1 MKTEPSPIT
10 GKPMSLIAEP
20 EKVAFRGEDYAYM
33 HLCYLCADS
42 GEKFTTMELDGLN
55 TSQVYNAYREK
66 HGYPFPDE
74 IAALRAYYGV
84 SAAMMSEIMG
94 FGANQWRYYEDEKVP
109 NESNARAI
117 MSIRH
122 KSVFV
127 DFLNAAKIKI
137 GDKAFD
143 RVMRRLDGLPEYKR
157 LSCPTIKSGYVSYS
171 PIKTAAAIKYFI
183 SQLGS
188 VFVTKMNKLLF
199 YADFLKY
206 KREGFA
212 MTGLEYRAIKFGPV
226 PNRFGA
232 VYDKA
237 EGVEYEDFVYPNG
250 MSGTLL
256 QSDEVPDMDVFSDV
270 ERQVL
275 EEVSTRFA
283 KSTAGEISEKSHQER
298 GWKECSTGR
307 CLIPYSY
314 AFDMEG

>member
-20 EKVAFRGEDYAYM
+20 EKVTFRGEDYAYM
-33 HLCYLCADS
+33 HFCYLCADS

-137 GDKAFD
+137 GDKAFE

-183 SQLGS
+183 SRLGS

-206 KREGFA
+206 KRDGFG
-212 MTGLEYRAIKFGPV
+212 MTGLEYRAITFGPV
-226 PNRFGA
+226 PNRFGV

-237 EGVEYEDFVYPNG
+237 EGVECEDFVYPNG

-256 QSDEVPDMDVFSDV
+256 QSDKAPDMDVFSGV
-270 ERQVL
+270 EKQVL
-275 EEVSTRFA
+275 EEVCARFA
-283 KSTAGEISEKSHQER
+283 ESTAGEISEKSHQER
-298 GWKECSTGR
+298 GWKECSAGR
-307 CLIPYSY
+307 YLIPYSY

>member
-1 MKTEPSPIT
+1 
-10 GKPMSLIAEP
+10 
-20 EKVAFRGEDYAYM
+20 
-33 HLCYLCADS
+33 
-42 GEKFTTMELDGLN
+42 
-55 TSQVYNAYREK
+55 
-66 HGYPFPDE
+66 
-74 IAALRAYYGV
+74 
-84 SAAMMSEIMG
+84 
-94 FGANQWRYYEDEKVP
+94 
-109 NESNARAI
+109 
-117 MSIRH
+117 
-122 KSVFV
+122 
-127 DFLNAAKIKI
+127 
-137 GDKAFD
+137 
-143 RVMRRLDGLPEYKR
+143 
-157 LSCPTIKSGYVSYS
+157 
-171 PIKTAAAIKYFI
+171 
-183 SQLGS
+183 
-188 VFVTKMNKLLF
+188 MNKLLF

-206 KREGFA
+206 KREGFG

-275 EEVSTRFA
+275 EEVCTRFA
-283 KSTAGEISEKSHQER
+283 KSTAGEISEKSHLEK